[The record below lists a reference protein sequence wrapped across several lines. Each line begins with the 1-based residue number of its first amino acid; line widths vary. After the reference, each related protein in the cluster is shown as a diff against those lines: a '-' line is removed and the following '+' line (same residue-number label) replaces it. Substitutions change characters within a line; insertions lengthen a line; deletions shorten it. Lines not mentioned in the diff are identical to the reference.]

1 MKNMKIYALLVAMMV
16 FGGKA
21 FGQEHEQMLPKSMI
35 KIGINAFL
43 TQEVKSSDKA
53 AAVNSYPFFWWWP

>member
-1 MKNMKIYALLVAMMV
+1 MRTTKICALLVAMMV

-43 TQEVKSSDKA
+43 T
-53 AAVNSYPFFWWWP
+53 